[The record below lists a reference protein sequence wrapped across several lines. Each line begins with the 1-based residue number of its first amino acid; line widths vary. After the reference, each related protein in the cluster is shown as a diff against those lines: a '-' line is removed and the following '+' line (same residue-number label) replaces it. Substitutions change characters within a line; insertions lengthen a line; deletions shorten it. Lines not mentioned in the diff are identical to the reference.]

1 MNYNHSSHISR
12 DFSNLLK
19 NPVGYNVKIKI
30 SQNSQKK
37 EFRAHSIIL
46 CSRTKNF
53 YGAFRETEYEDGI
66 ITFKKDNVSPL
77 IFEVLLKY
85 IYTGILAIN
94 NNSLVDIIVA
104 AKDFGLPKVVE
115 QLETHLHQNELTW
128 KFPKDFISFQHD
140 QFPNLSKYSLD
151 WVCSHPKI
159 LFESKYFLKV
169 KEDILIQLLKRDDLK
184 LEEIEIWEYLI
195 KWGIENTDYT
205 LDDDLSRWLPLDF
218 MKLESTLRNC
228 IPHIR
233 FFHMSPED
241 YIQTRTQFRNVIP
254 EKLDDKIINYFF
266 DSKSDHPFNEVPL
279 RASNYPLD
287 SNIIK
292 AKDAALIS
300 SWIDRKQEKPYR
312 IQEIPFEFKL
322 IYRSSREGFDVCKF
336 HEYCDNKGSTIVI
349 IKVRDSREIIG
360 GYNPLGW
367 NDTNKYNETS
377 YLLSY
382 DKNVIYKT
390 SNSFIFSITNRAI
403 PILSRISSE
412 NEAIY
417 CNKKMGPCFGLKDLF
432 VNGDTGDCKRHSYE
446 KKIIDIE
453 RFEIEEYEVFQIIE
467 KRLSSDNFRYT
478 NCSLRQLN
486 LLFVYICNPRI
497 GGFCMVV
504 LVLFSAL
511 TFIVKDHS
519 LWGLP
524 FETFCFVSELT
535 KFIIYSYY
543 EQVVFA
549 IFSN

>member
-46 CSRTKNF
+46 CSRTKIF

-115 QLETHLHQNELTW
+115 QLETHLHQNELAW

-151 WVCSHPKI
+151 WVCNHPKI

-453 RFEIEEYEVFQIIE
+453 RFEIEEYEIFQIIE

-478 NCSLRQLN
+478 NCS
-486 LLFVYICNPRI
+486 VI
-497 GGFCMVV
+497 V
-504 LVLFSAL
+504 
-511 TFIVKDHS
+511 FIVI
-519 LWGLP
+519 
-524 FETFCFVSELT
+524 FV
-535 KFIIYSYY
+535 II
-543 EQVVFA
+543 
-549 IFSN
+549 II

>member
-85 IYTGILAIN
+85 IYTGILTIN

-115 QLETHLHQNELTW
+115 QLETHLHQNELAW

-140 QFPNLSKYSLD
+140 QFPNL
-151 WVCSHPKI
+151 I
-159 LFESKYFLKV
+159 

-241 YIQTRTQFRNVIP
+241 YIQTQTQFRNVIP

-279 RASNYPLD
+279 RASNYHLD

-390 SNSFIFSITNRAI
+390 SNT
-403 PILSRISSE
+403 
-412 NEAIY
+412 IY

-478 NCSLRQLN
+478 NCS
-486 LLFVYICNPRI
+486 VI
-497 GGFCMVV
+497 V
-504 LVLFSAL
+504 
-511 TFIVKDHS
+511 FIVI
-519 LWGLP
+519 
-524 FETFCFVSELT
+524 FV
-535 KFIIYSYY
+535 II
-543 EQVVFA
+543 
-549 IFSN
+549 II